1 MKATRRKV
9 RVREKGR
16 QLAHGRNFFFV
27 PNSQLVSGPH
37 EITEEASVDD
47 YCC

>member
-1 MKATRRKV
+1 MKTTRRKV

-16 QLAHGRNFFFV
+16 QLAHRRGFFFV
-27 PNSQLVSGPH
+27 PNSQLVSGPR

>member
-1 MKATRRKV
+1 MKTTRRNAPV
-9 RVREKGR
+9 RKKRR
-16 QLAHGRNFFFV
+16 QLALRRSFVFV

>member
-1 MKATRRKV
+1 MKTTRRKV

-16 QLAHGRNFFFV
+16 QLAHGHSFFFV

-37 EITEEASVDD
+37 EITKEASVDD
-47 YCC
+47 YCG

>member
-1 MKATRRKV
+1 MKTTRRNA

>member
-1 MKATRRKV
+1 MKTTRRKV

-27 PNSQLVSGPH
+27 PNSQLVSGRH